1 MLIFCFLATEGPAG
15 RPLPWARLSIESK
28 PRAPS
33 KRHPPRRPA
42 WTLWRRKIS
51 SHLPSWSTKHASKQS
66 KEKKKKTRYVIFILN
81 HFFISLNGNNRYI
94 RWPIVHCTDWQMYP
108 LQQNDSIESISYR
121 PINVYVWNF
130 AIRFKRLCLYSVS
143 FVSCLMLKVNLIF
156 YSMCSWL
163 ILIYER

>member
-66 KEKKKKTRYVIFILN
+66 KEKKKKKTRYVIFILN

-94 RWPIVHCTDWQMYP
+94 RWPIVHCTIRTDRCIHYSKTILSNLSAIVQLMYMYEISRF
-108 LQQNDSIESISYR
+108 DS
-121 PINVYVWNF
+121 NVYVC
-130 AIRFKRLCLYSVS
+130 ILYLSYHVS
-143 FVSCLMLKVNLIF
+143 
-156 YSMCSWL
+156 Y
-163 ILIYER
+163 